1 MGQVGCIYINFGLWA
16 LALVPGWLIVR
27 KFGVDFGDKKVDREK
42 RRLENEEASKGEI
55 RKEDV
60 V

>member
-16 LALVPGWLIVR
+16 LALVPGWRIVR
-27 KFGVDFGDKKVDREK
+27 MFGVDYGDKKVEREN
-42 RRLENEEASKGEI
+42 RRLETEESSSDDV
-55 RKEDV
+55 RKEGV